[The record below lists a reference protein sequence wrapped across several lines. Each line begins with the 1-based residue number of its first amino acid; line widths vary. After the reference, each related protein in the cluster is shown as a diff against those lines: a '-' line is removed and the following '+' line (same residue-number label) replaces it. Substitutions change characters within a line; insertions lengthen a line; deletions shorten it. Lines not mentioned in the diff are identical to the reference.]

1 MDCRTYVLD
10 GDNVRHGLC
19 VDLGFSA
26 ADRTENIRRIGEVAK
41 LMVDAGVITLT
52 VDTATQPLA
61 ACVAQVLDYL
71 HRCGLLPTLA
81 T

>member
-1 MDCRTYVLD
+1 MFWTAITCATV
-10 GDNVRHGLC
+10 C
-19 VDLGFSA
+19 V
-26 ADRTENIRRIGEVAK
+26 
-41 LMVDAGVITLT
+41 VITLT

-81 T
+81 P